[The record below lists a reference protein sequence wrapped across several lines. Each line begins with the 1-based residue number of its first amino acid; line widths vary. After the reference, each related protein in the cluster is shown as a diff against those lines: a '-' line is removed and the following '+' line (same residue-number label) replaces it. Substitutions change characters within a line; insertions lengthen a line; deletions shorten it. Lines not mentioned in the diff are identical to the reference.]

1 MTKMSYKEQSKH
13 LAGQISL
20 LKMFCTRC
28 EGEIATDAI
37 QIFGGRSLTK
47 TGMGKCESATSVV
60 VSPRNLRRL
69 ADGSPLFA
77 APVIE
82 GFSRNQPFNAI
93 LVRSPS
99 SQGLFVGLRLTLA
112 YFRIG
117 HRAAPRTSSVTL
129 ASGRPCVPCPTTLSS
144 EWAGPCTAG

>member
-69 ADGSPLFA
+69 VDGSPLFA

-99 SQGLFVGLRLTLA
+99 FSRALCGLEADACFLPHRSQGGAEDVLGDLGVRQA
-112 YFRIG
+112 M
-117 HRAAPRTSSVTL
+117 RAMPDDAKL
-129 ASGRPCVPCPTTLSS
+129 
-144 EWAGPCTAG
+144 